1 MQDTSYHHV
10 SFRDCAPVHVQ
21 LLWRD
26 VTFCYD
32 SANKENQV
40 KKKKKS
46 ETKENTGCT
55 QRFTPTTKL
64 SGTMKAKY

>member
-10 SFRDCAPVHVQ
+10 SFPDCAPAHVQ
-21 LLWRD
+21 PLWHD

-40 KKKKKS
+40 LKS
-46 ETKENTGCT
+46 ETKKNTVCT
-55 QRFTPTTKL
+55 Q
-64 SGTMKAKY
+64 